1 MIDLK
6 QVKPFAEASLQQVYN
21 GILQACS
28 EIALLMRYHKSN
40 KIESQNEFGDI

>member
-1 MIDLK
+1 MIDK
-6 QVKPFAEASLQQVYN
+6 KPVDTFAEGSLQQVYD

-40 KIESQNEFGDI
+40 KIESQNEFGDL